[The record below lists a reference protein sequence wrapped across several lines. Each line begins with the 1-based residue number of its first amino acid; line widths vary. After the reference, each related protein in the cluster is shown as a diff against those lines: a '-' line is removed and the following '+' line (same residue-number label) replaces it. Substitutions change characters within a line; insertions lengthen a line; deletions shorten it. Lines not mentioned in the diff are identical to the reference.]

1 MKLHTRP
8 ATTTCALVLMLAGV
22 NAATLAQGGSPVEEI
37 RKQLLE
43 LPYYGVFD
51 FLAFSYDKGTVTLM
65 GYAFSP
71 NLKNSAER
79 AVKRVSKVDQ
89 VINNVEE
96 LPVSM
101 NDDELRWKLYYNI
114 YGDPFLSRYAPG
126 GKMLWGMR
134 QGYQGPFSP
143 MTGGPFLS
151 YEAAGD
157 YPIHIIVK
165 NGHVTLLGIVDNESD
180 KTIAGMRAREVP
192 GSFSVE
198 NQLVVRKQTDRQALL
213 R

>member
-1 MKLHTRP
+1 MKMHTRL
-8 ATTTCALVLMLAGV
+8 ATSICAMVLILTG
-22 NAATLAQGGSPVEEI
+22 ATAPTGAQGGSPVEEI
-37 RKQLLE
+37 RKQLLK

-51 FLAFSYDKGTVTLM
+51 FLAFSYDRGNVTLM

-71 NLKNSAER
+71 NLKASAER
-79 AVKRVSKVDQ
+79 AVKRAPKVDQ

-96 LPVSM
+96 LPVST

-114 YGDPFLSRYAPG
+114 YGDSFLSRYAPG
-126 GKMLWGMR
+126 GGMLWGMR
-134 QGYQGPFSP
+134 SAYHGPFSP
-143 MTGGPFLS
+143 MNGGPFLA

-165 NGHVTLLGIVDNESD
+165 SGHVTLLGIVDNEAD
-180 KTIAGMRAREVP
+180 KNVAGMRAREVP

-198 NQLVVRKQTDRQALL
+198 NQLVVRKETQTSKR
-213 R
+213 